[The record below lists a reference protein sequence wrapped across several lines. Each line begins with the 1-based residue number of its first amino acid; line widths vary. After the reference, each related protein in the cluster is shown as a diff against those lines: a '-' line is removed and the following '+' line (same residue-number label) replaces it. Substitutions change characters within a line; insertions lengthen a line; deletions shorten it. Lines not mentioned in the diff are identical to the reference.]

1 MNNAC
6 LITGTDTEVG
16 KTYITCLLIKE
27 LRAKGINAIGFK
39 PVSSGDRIDAKQL
52 AAASEIDDINLINP
66 YHFDIPVAPLVA
78 ATVQGTEIDAD
89 FLRHRLNELQQQYDY
104 IVIEGAGGWKT
115 PYLSNGGLSALFPNT
130 QLPVILVIGNKLG
143 AINHTLLSYEQIK
156 NDGFNNPTL
165 ILNNL
170 NDELDNAT
178 ITNGGIIESILN
190 LELAEN
196 VIQEQTYLDL
206 DAFPFLP

>member
-66 YHFDIPVAPLVA
+66 YHFDIPVALTFYVTDSMSYNNSTITLSSKALVA
-78 ATVQGTEIDAD
+78 G
-89 FLRHRLNELQQQYDY
+89 
-104 IVIEGAGGWKT
+104 
-115 PYLSNGGLSALFPNT
+115 
-130 QLPVILVIGNKLG
+130 KL
-143 AINHTLLSYEQIK
+143 
-156 NDGFNNPTL
+156 L
-165 ILNNL
+165 IYQM
-170 NDELDNAT
+170 EA
-178 ITNGGIIESILN
+178 
-190 LELAEN
+190 
-196 VIQEQTYLDL
+196 
-206 DAFPFLP
+206 